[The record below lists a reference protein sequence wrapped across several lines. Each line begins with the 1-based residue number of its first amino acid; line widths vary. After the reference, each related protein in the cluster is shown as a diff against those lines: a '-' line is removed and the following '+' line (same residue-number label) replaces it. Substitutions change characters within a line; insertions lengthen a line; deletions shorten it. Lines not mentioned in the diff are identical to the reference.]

1 MFLRCKSATR
11 RWRSTPRNLKVLR
24 PSGRRVCLRPMTAV
38 SHLYPLVAIPPATTL
53 RSPSRSWSCC
63 WCHQWQSKG
72 LADSNASPQIIV
84 FSMVVVKSHHPTHR
98 SFCCTSQS
106 LSFPFP
112 ATTKYIY
119 FWNTLA
125 VVMQS
130 NFILLMENDVNKSTL
145 PLLKGLTPGAASLSS
160 CVAQL
165 ARWYWI
171 HHVGSDDLS
180 DNDLASGKF
189 RECVQTNKNKID
201 LSTSHISICVGSS
214 CKPLA
219 ASRHTSPSSWVQS
232 QHAARSVWK
241 SPYLQLPLEHPSNGY
256 KTNRNGHNVLPVP
269 MIWPM
274 IWHIWPK
281 RSDSRT
287 AVVIWQMTGRV

>member
-24 PSGRRVCLRPMTAV
+24 PSGRRVSLRPMTAM
-38 SHLYPLVAIPPATTL
+38 SHLYPLVAIPPATVL
-53 RSPSRSWSCC
+53 RSPSRSRSCC

-72 LADSNASPQIIV
+72 LADSNASPQIII

-125 VVMQS
+125 AVMQS
-130 NFILLMENDVNKSTL
+130 NFILLMENDGNKSTL
-145 PLLKGLTPGAASLSS
+145 PLLKGLTPWCSQPE
-160 CVAQL
+160 QL
-165 ARWYWI
+165 CGSARWYWI

-201 LSTSHISICVGSS
+201 LSTSHISICVGSVGSKS
-214 CKPLA
+214 CEPFWLPA
-219 ASRHTSPSSWVQS
+219 DILLRVLGFSPSMQQGLRENHHISSCHWS
-232 QHAARSVWK
+232 IHAMAAR
-241 SPYLQLPLEHPSNGY
+241 PIATATTCYLCQWFGQWYDKYVPNDLTLE
-256 KTNRNGHNVLPVP
+256 LLL
-269 MIWPM
+269 I
-274 IWHIWPK
+274 
-281 RSDSRT
+281 
-287 AVVIWQMTGRV
+287 